1 MTPAARETT
10 DEIIARQVQA
20 GEAEAFGELVGRYQ
34 EKMIRYGR
42 KFLRG
47 YADIEDAVQEVFI
60 KAYQNINSFDAS
72 KKFSSWI
79 YRIAHNEF
87 INMIKKKGR
96 EPLPFFD
103 PDTLWPHPLSH
114 DLTDDGIKRSETK
127 AAVESG
133 LDKLAPK
140 YREILVLY
148 YLQELSYQEIADVL
162 RIPIATVGVRLKR
175 GREALKKLLHEQ

>member
-1 MTPAARETT
+1 MKTAASETT
-10 DEIIARQVQA
+10 DEVIARAVQA
-20 GEAEAFGELVGRYQ
+20 GEVAAFGELVGRYQ
-34 EKMIRYGR
+34 DKMIRYGR
-42 KFLRG
+42 RFLHG

-60 KAYQNINSFDAS
+60 KAYQNINSFDAD
-72 KKFSSWI
+72 KKFSSWL
-79 YRIAHNEF
+79 YRIGHNEF

-103 PDTLWPHPLSH
+103 PDTLFPHPLSADH
-114 DLTDDGIKRSETK
+114 ADDGIKRSEAKTE
-127 AAVESG
+127 VENG

-162 RIPIATVGVRLKR
+162 RVPLSTVGVRLKR
-175 GREALKKLLHEQ
+175 GRAALKKLLHE

>member
-1 MTPAARETT
+1 MKTAVSETT
-10 DEIIARQVQA
+10 DEVIARAVAA
-20 GEAEAFGELVGRYQ
+20 GDVEAFGELVRRYQ
-34 EKMIRYGR
+34 EKLIRYGH

-60 KAYQNINSFDAS
+60 KTYQNINSFDAN

-87 INMIKKKGR
+87 INLIKKKGR

-103 PDTLWPHPLSH
+103 PDTLFPHPKSLENA
-114 DLTDDGIKRSETK
+114 DDGIKRSEAK
-127 AAVESG
+127 AQVESG
-133 LDKLAPK
+133 LEKLSPK

-148 YLQELSYQEIADVL
+148 YLEELSYQEIADIL
-162 RIPIATVGVRLKR
+162 RVPMATVGVRLKR
-175 GREALKKLLHEQ
+175 GRAALKKLLHE